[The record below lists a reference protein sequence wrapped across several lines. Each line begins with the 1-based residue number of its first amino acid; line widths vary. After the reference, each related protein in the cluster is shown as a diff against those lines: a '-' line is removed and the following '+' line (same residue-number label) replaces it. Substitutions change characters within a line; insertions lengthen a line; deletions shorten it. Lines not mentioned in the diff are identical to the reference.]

1 VSTLTIEKLLIDDT
15 MLAWIKD
22 FLLSRRMRVCVRK
35 SASGQVLVVSGIP
48 QGSVIGPLLFLVYVN
63 DLPEWTVNSIPMFA
77 EDIISLQSDLNG
89 LADWSDKWLLRF
101 NIDKCKVMPLGPKQ
115 KSTYC
120 IRD

>member
-1 VSTLTIEKLLIDDT
+1 

-35 SASGQVLVVSGIP
+35 SASGWVLVVSGVP

-89 LADWSDKWLLRF
+89 LADWSDKGLLRF